1 MTADERVNLFMSHQE
16 LIYKTVDKYYK
27 KDDMMDKILD
37 AGTNGLLKATFEFN
51 EQDNIDFK
59 AFAIFHIKTAI
70 NEYLE
75 SI

>member
-59 AFAIFHIKTAI
+59 AFAIFYIKTAI